1 MERRD
6 QLEEFVKNQLSHY
19 EELPSDGMWRRI
31 EGLIPMPKQGAK
43 PGWFWGLLAA
53 VLILGGIV
61 VWHLYSVHQW
71 REKVEKQEVA
81 IEELRGEL
89 DALQLEVAS
98 QQKSSEKSFI
108 PSQQATTENS
118 DLAKAS
124 DKLAIR
130 PTTTL
135 QIPPSST
142 AFQQK
147 TTEADKI
154 VEVQPPSSLNT
165 NPLDLSTEGEVGVED
180 SQDSWLG
187 LESLNGIETFLE
199 SKDQPLDLDF
209 EPLALSPAK
218 ARRWSVGA
226 WMEGTNFHDN
236 PLNALWRRARRAED
250 SSGDTPSFYANNPS
264 STKTVGFFVDF
275 DLNRRWSI
283 RTGLGFKDQRRP
295 LGGDFV
301 FEYTLEDSQMNA
313 LGHSVSPYNYYDE
326 SHNISIRTI
335 IANELSNEPNG
346 LEPGELFE
354 MDFEAYQQTSYVSFP
369 LWISYRMGQG
379 RLKYHMRT
387 GLVWNDLIG
396 NSSKIRYLSFSFS
409 QLYYQGHAIND
420 GTIQVGYLDVGLGY
434 GLEYA
439 LSPKLG
445 FYFDGVMYKSVTPI
459 FDRQPFSLG
468 MGSGLRY
475 QF

>member
-6 QLEEFVKNQLSHY
+6 QLEEFVRNQLSHY
-19 EELPSDGMWRRI
+19 EELPSDGLWRRI

-43 PGWFWGLLAA
+43 PRWFWGLLTAIL
-53 VLILGGIV
+53 VLGGIV

-71 REKVEKQEVA
+71 KDKVEKQEVA
-81 IEELRGEL
+81 LEELRDEL
-89 DALQLEVAS
+89 DALQLEIAS
-98 QQKSSEKSFI
+98 QQKSSGKI
-108 PSQQATTENS
+108 LVPSQQAGAKS
-118 DLAKAS
+118 QDLEMTSKDPVVRLS
-124 DKLAIR
+124 TSQQK
-130 PTTTL
+130 
-135 QIPPSST
+135 PSSST
-142 AFQQK
+142 VFQQK
-147 TTEADKI
+147 TNENDKI

-165 NPLDLSTEGEVGVED
+165 NLQNSSAEGEIEIGKP
-180 SQDSWLG
+180 QNSWLA
-187 LESLNGIETFLE
+187 LEPIHEKKSFIEIEDEPVDF
-199 SKDQPLDLDF
+199 KPLT
-209 EPLALSPAK
+209 LSPLR
-218 ARRWSVGA
+218 ARRWAVGA

-236 PLNALWRRARRAED
+236 PLKALWRKARRAED

-264 STKTVGFFVDF
+264 STKTVGFFIDF

-420 GTIQVGYLDVGLGY
+420 GAIQVGYLDVGLGY

-459 FDRQPFSLG
+459 FDRQPFSMG
-468 MGSGLRY
+468 MGTGLRY

>member
-19 EELPSDGMWRRI
+19 EELPSDGLWRRI
-31 EGLIPMPKQGAK
+31 EGLIPMPKRGTK
-43 PGWFWGLLAA
+43 PTWFWGLLGA
-53 VLILGGIV
+53 VLILGGLV
-61 VWHLYSVHQW
+61 VWHLYSIHQW
-71 REKVEKQEVA
+71 KVKVEKQGVA
-81 IEELRGEL
+81 IQELRGEL
-89 DALQLEVAS
+89 DALQLEIS
-98 QQKSSEKSFI
+98 
-108 PSQQATTENS
+108 SQQATTRGKVTPIQQAKEQKQ
-118 DLAKAS
+118 DLV
-124 DKLAIR
+124 
-130 PTTTL
+130 
-135 QIPPSST
+135 PSSERPVLGSST
-142 AFQQK
+142 TISNSTSVMATQQK
-147 TTEADKI
+147 ISEHSKI
-154 VEVQPPSSLNT
+154 VEEQPPSPLTT
-165 NPLDLSTEGEVGVED
+165 NAIAASTEEGIESKEAEYSWLGVEPIQEKRHFLQINDQPLELQPLDLSPIKP
-180 SQDSWLG
+180 S
-187 LESLNGIETFLE
+187 
-199 SKDQPLDLDF
+199 
-209 EPLALSPAK
+209 
-218 ARRWSVGA
+218 RWSVGA
-226 WMEGTNFHDN
+226 WAEGTNFHDN
-236 PLNALWRRARRAED
+236 PLKALWKRARRSED
-250 SSGDTPSFYANNPS
+250 SSGNTPSFYANNPS
-264 STKTVGFFVDF
+264 STKTVGFFIDF

-283 RTGLGFKDQRRP
+283 RTGLGYKDQRRP

-354 MDFEAYQQTSYVSFP
+354 MDFAAYQQTLYVSFP

-379 RLKYHMRT
+379 RLSYHMRT

-439 LSPKLG
+439 LNPKLG
-445 FYFDGVMYKSVTPI
+445 LYFDGVMYKSVTPI

-468 MGSGLRY
+468 MGGGLRY

>member
-6 QLEEFVKNQLSHY
+6 QLEEFVQKQLSHY
-19 EELPSDGMWRRI
+19 EEPPSDGLWGRI
-31 EGLIPMPKQGAK
+31 EGLIPPMPKRGTK
-43 PGWFWGLLAA
+43 PPWLWGLLGAL
-53 VLILGGIV
+53 LILGGII
-61 VWHLYSVHQW
+61 VWHFYSVHQW
-71 REKVEKQEVA
+71 KEKVEEQEMA
-81 IEELRGEL
+81 IQQLWEELETLKSDVIIHATTAEQQASKVEALFENRTAEATETDPSLTSGSSHQ
-89 DALQLEVAS
+89 DASSSALQ
-98 QQKSSEKSFI
+98 QKE
-108 PSQQATTENS
+108 TENTNVIEVKPLTPLVTNVLPNPVQAENE
-118 DLAKAS
+118 LA
-124 DKLAIR
+124 L
-130 PTTTL
+130 PTMNWQLLEPIKEKRTL
-135 QIPPSST
+135 LVAEDSPQILEPI
-142 AFQQK
+142 
-147 TTEADKI
+147 KI
-154 VEVQPPSSLNT
+154 VPT
-165 NPLDLSTEGEVGVED
+165 
-180 SQDSWLG
+180 
-187 LESLNGIETFLE
+187 
-199 SKDQPLDLDF
+199 
-209 EPLALSPAK
+209 
-218 ARRWSVGA
+218 RRYRWAIGA

-236 PLNALWRRARRAED
+236 PLNALWKRARRSED
-250 SSGDTPSFYANNPS
+250 VSGDTPSFYANNPS
-264 STKTVGFFVDF
+264 STNTVGFFLDF

-283 RTGLGFKDQRRP
+283 RTGLGYKDQRRP

-301 FEYTLEDSQMNA
+301 FAYTLEDSQMNA
-313 LGHSVSPYNYYDE
+313 LGHSASPYSYYDE

-354 MDFEAYQQTSYVSFP
+354 MDFAAYQQTSYVSFP
-369 LWISYRMGQG
+369 LWLSYQMGHG

-387 GLVWNDLIG
+387 GLVWNDLIS

-445 FYFDGVMYKSVTPI
+445 LYFDGVMYKSVTPI

-468 MGSGLRY
+468 MGGGLNY

>member
-19 EELPSDGMWRRI
+19 EELPSDGLWRRI
-31 EGLIPMPKQGAK
+31 EGLIPMPRRVAK
-43 PGWFWGLLAA
+43 PGWFWGLLTAIL
-53 VLILGGIV
+53 VLGGIV
-61 VWHLYSVHQW
+61 GWHIYSIHQW
-71 REKVEKQEVA
+71 KEKAENQEEA
-81 IEELRGEL
+81 IEELRAEL
-89 DALQLEVAS
+89 DALQLEVANR
-98 QQKSSEKSFI
+98 QSSAGSGLTSK
-108 PSQQATTENS
+108 QQAPAENRDLPITTDKIKVS
-118 DLAKAS
+118 PSTSLQKAS
-124 DKLAIR
+124 A
-130 PTTTL
+130 
-135 QIPPSST
+135 ST
-142 AFQQK
+142 VFQQQIAEHAK
-147 TTEADKI
+147 VIQA
-154 VEVQPPSSLNT
+154 QPLSPLNT
-165 NPLDLSTEGEVGVED
+165 NVLETSAEEETEAMSSRSTWQALEPIQEQASFLPMKDSPLDLKP
-180 SQDSWLG
+180 LG
-187 LESLNGIETFLE
+187 IAP
-199 SKDQPLDLDF
+199 SKPH
-209 EPLALSPAK
+209 
-218 ARRWSVGA
+218 RWSIGA

-236 PLNALWRRARRAED
+236 PVNALWRRARRAED

-264 STKTVGFFVDF
+264 STKTVGFFIDF

-283 RTGLGFKDQRRP
+283 RTGLGYKDQRRP
-295 LGGDFV
+295 LGGDFI

-354 MDFEAYQQTSYVSFP
+354 MDFAAYQHTSYVSLP

-387 GLVWNDLIG
+387 GLVWNDLIS

-439 LSPKLG
+439 LNPKLG
-445 FYFDGVMYKSVTPI
+445 LYFDGVMYKSVTPI

-468 MGSGLRY
+468 MGGGLRY